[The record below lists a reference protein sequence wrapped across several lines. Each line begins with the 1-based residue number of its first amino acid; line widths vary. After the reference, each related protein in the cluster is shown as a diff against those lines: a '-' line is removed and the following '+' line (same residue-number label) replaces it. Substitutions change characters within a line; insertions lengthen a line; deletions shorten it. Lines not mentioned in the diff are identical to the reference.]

1 MVSASRLLS
10 EIKIVVLPPSSTT
23 ACNPLME
30 PQVADIAG
38 FIEWLILLLT
48 EETGLNFFIS
58 LIYCCKVRFINQ

>member
-1 MVSASRLLS
+1 
-10 EIKIVVLPPSSTT
+10 
-23 ACNPLME
+23 ME

-58 LIYCCKVRFINQ
+58 LIYRCKVRIKYQLISIYFLTLSQ